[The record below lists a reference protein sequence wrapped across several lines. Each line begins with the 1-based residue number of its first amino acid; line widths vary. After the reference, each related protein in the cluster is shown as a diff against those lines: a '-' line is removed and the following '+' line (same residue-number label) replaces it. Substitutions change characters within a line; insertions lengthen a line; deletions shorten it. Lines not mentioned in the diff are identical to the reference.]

1 MLGNDKITGMTV
13 SDRSTRVAD
22 FVAGLP
28 PAQSVAVADPATDF
42 ADLRAGDLVLGIG
55 LPPDSAD
62 ALLDAAAR
70 AGAAGVVLREPRI
83 PGLIDPGVDLQ
94 WLPAGIGWNDL
105 QRCLV
110 DRVTPPA
117 VRADDELAELAQTI
131 ATLTGGL
138 VTIEDLSARVL
149 AYSRSSDEVDDL
161 RRLSILGRTGPP
173 EYLALLREWG
183 VYDRLAAGEEVV
195 EIAAHP
201 ESGIRRRLATGVFAG
216 DRQLATIW
224 LQQGSSDFGPNA
236 ATALL
241 GAARL
246 AAAQLVGPAVRQ
258 PSALTDLFAG
268 GTRAASALG
277 RLGRAGR
284 QPGVVAV
291 LHLPGEDPVRRAA
304 DLSDLAAVAGV
315 HAIAFRQQALVE
327 QVDDRVYLYLPAV
340 GSVNLAT
347 QVLTEL
353 MADARRLI
361 GPGATCGVGPV
372 VPLATDA
379 ARSRRGA
386 DAASGV
392 MVAEEVLSFDA
403 AWPRLV
409 TRRVEDFLVVQEGLA
424 DERVQSLI
432 ETDRATALT
441 LLACLD
447 TGSDVTRV
455 AADQHIHPTTVRYR
469 LRKAGETLDR
479 DLTEPDVRLAVQLQL
494 RAGLR
499 MPVTGA

>member
-1 MLGNDKITGMTV
+1 MLLNDKLAGMTV
-13 SDRSTRVAD
+13 SDPSMAVAD
-22 FVAGLP
+22 FVTALP
-28 PAQSVAVADPATDF
+28 PAQAIAVADPATGF

-55 LPPDSAD
+55 VPAGSAG
-62 ALLDAAAR
+62 ALLGAAAR
-70 AGAAGVVLREPRI
+70 TGVAGVVLREPRI
-83 PGLIDPGVDLQ
+83 PGLAAPEVDLH
-94 WLPAGIGWNDL
+94 WLPANIGWNEL
-105 QRCLV
+105 QRRLL
-110 DRVTPPA
+110 DRTAPQP

-173 EYLALLREWG
+173 EYLALLRDWG
-183 VYDRLAAGEEVV
+183 VYDRLAAGEVV
-195 EIAAHP
+195 EVAAHP

-216 DRQLATIW
+216 DRQLGTIW
-224 LQQGSSDFGPNA
+224 LQQGSLDFGPHA
-236 ATALL
+236 GTALV

-258 PSALTDLFAG
+258 PAALTGLFAG
-268 GTRAASALG
+268 GTRASATLAL
-277 RLGRAGR
+277 LGRAGR

-291 LHLPGEDPVRRAA
+291 LRLAGEDAVRRAA
-304 DLSDLAAVAGV
+304 DLTDVAAIADV

-340 GSVNLAT
+340 GSVKLAT
-347 QVLTEL
+347 PMLTEL
-353 MADARRLI
+353 MADARRLV
-361 GPGATCGVGPV
+361 GAGASCGVGPV
-372 VPLATDA
+372 VPIAADA

-386 DAASGV
+386 DAVSEVTA
-392 MVAEEVLSFDA
+392 AEEVLTYDT

-409 TRRVEDFLVVQEGLA
+409 TRQVEDFVAAQGEWA

-432 ETDRATALT
+432 ETDRATAAT
-441 LLACLD
+441 VLACLD

-469 LRKAGETLDR
+469 LRKAGETLQR

-499 MPVTGA
+499 MPVTGG